1 MPGADPAL
9 RVVVADDHP
18 LFLDGVRALVAAA
31 PGLQVVGTASTGDEL
46 VEAVSQADPDIVVTD
61 LRMPGLPVVEAIRR
75 LRAEHAQR
83 NILVLTMHDEDALVE
98 GALQAGARGYAL
110 KESAP
115 AAMLAA
121 ITAVSQGMLVLGP
134 GVQRPPSAGPDA
146 AAQAFPELTP
156 RERDVVQLVAAGQT
170 NLAVARSLG
179 VTDKTVRNTLS
190 TILAKLRLPD
200 RATLVDRAHANGIGT
215 PGAKPRTGQAGSPK
229 P

>member
-1 MPGADPAL
+1 METGRPGADPGL

-46 VEAVSQADPDIVVTD
+46 VTVVSQADPDIVVTD

-75 LRAEHAQR
+75 LRAEQAQR

-115 AAMLAA
+115 AAILAA
-121 ITAVSQGMLVLGP
+121 ITAISQGMLVLGP
-134 GVQRPPSAGPDA
+134 GVQPPPSAGPDA
-146 AAQAFPELTP
+146 TAQAFPELTP
-156 RERDVVQLVAAGQT
+156 RERDLVRLVAAGQT

-200 RATLVDRAHANGIGT
+200 RATLVDRAHANGIGP
-215 PGAKPRTGQAGSPK
+215 PGSEPRTGQAG
-229 P
+229 

>member
-1 MPGADPAL
+1 MEPGLAAVDPRL

-18 LFLDGVRALVAAA
+18 LFLDGVRGLVAAA
-31 PGLQVVGTASTGDEL
+31 AGLQVVGTAATGDEL
-46 VEAVSQADPDIVVTD
+46 VAVVSRADPDIVVTD

-75 LRAEHAQR
+75 LRAEHAQCS
-83 NILVLTMHDEDALVE
+83 ILVLTMHDEDTLVE

-115 AAMLAA
+115 AVILAA
-121 ITAVSQGMLVLGP
+121 ITAVSQGMTVLGP

-146 AAQAFPELTP
+146 TAQAFPELTP
-156 RERDVVQLVAAGQT
+156 RERDVVRMVATGQT
-170 NLAVARSLG
+170 NLAVSRSLG

-200 RATLVDRAHANGIGT
+200 RAALVDRAHAYGIG
-215 PGAKPRTGQAGSPK
+215 PRAGQSR
-229 P
+229 